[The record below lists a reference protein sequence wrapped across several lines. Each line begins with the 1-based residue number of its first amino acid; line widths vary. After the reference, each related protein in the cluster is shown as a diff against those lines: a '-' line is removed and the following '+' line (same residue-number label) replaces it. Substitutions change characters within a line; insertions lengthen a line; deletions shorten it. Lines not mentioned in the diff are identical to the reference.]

1 MTLDDD
7 TLAGATRGR
16 LYLWAQELDIR
27 GRGSMSRD
35 ELAAALRAA
44 RPDWFSPPNA
54 CRSMVISSCG
64 RHSPAAAT
72 AKRAAGPA
80 ASSC

>member
-35 ELAAALRAA
+35 ELAAALRA
-44 RPDWFSPPNA
+44 RLQSDWI
-54 CRSMVISSCG
+54 VL
-64 RHSPAAAT
+64 
-72 AKRAAGPA
+72 AKGSRAAGMERVVAVLRENNVSTGETDALPPH
-80 ASSC
+80 